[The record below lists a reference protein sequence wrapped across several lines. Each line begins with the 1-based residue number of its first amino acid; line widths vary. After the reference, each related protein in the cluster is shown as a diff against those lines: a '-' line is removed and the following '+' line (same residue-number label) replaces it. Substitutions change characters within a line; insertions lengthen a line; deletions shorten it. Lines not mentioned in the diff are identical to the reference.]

1 MSKYIAVITRAD
13 ITRAA
18 LVEAGGRS
26 MEQVKA
32 ACGCQYIINSWFYD
46 TTTGKAVGNLKINGS
61 VKASA
66 GWNGWGLTWDKG
78 ADIRLDIVPDNGGA
92 SYLSG
97 VELLTPTRGPGKA
110 LSYSPEYG
118 GTRGRSAVLLGFP
131 SNCPTVPRKPSFF
144 RRTANISPASDA
156 TNIVK

>member
-32 ACGCQYIINSWFYD
+32 ACGCQYILNSWFYD
-46 TTTGKAVGNLKINGS
+46 TITGRPVGNLKIDGT
-61 VKASA
+61 VKAAA

-78 ADIRLDIVPDNGGA
+78 PTSAWI
-92 SYLSG
+92 SY
-97 VELLTPTRGPGKA
+97 PT
-110 LSYSPEYG
+110 
-118 GTRGRSAVLLGFP
+118 TVGRPTSAAW
-131 SNCPTVPRKPSFF
+131 SC
-144 RRTANISPASDA
+144 
-156 TNIVK
+156 